1 MRGEHSTRRSLASLK
16 IAGHRTRRNVP
27 EMAERRVNGQ
37 GRPRARA
44 SLSGFGQK
52 RPYPVSRRFG
62 PGVWLS
68 IAPGPSSSS
77 SFSSSSEPGSS
88 SHEPGASF
96 NKPGFFSNEPY
107 PSTNPVLSPTSPALP
122 HAGFPGFSS
131 RLRGGGFPC
140 GLGRVFVRVPR
151 CLSARAFPLR
161 KRARRRTQAA

>member
-16 IAGHRTRRNVP
+16 IAGHRARRNVP
-27 EMAERRVNGQ
+27 EMAKRRVNGQ

-52 RPYPVSRRFG
+52 RPHPVSRRFG

-68 IAPGPSSSS
+68 IVPGPSSSS
-77 SFSSSSEPGSS
+77 SSSSSEPGPSPN
-88 SHEPGASF
+88 EPGASF
-96 NKPGFFSNEPY
+96 NKPGSFPNEPY
-107 PSTNPVLSPTSPALP
+107 PSTNLVLSPTSPALP

-131 RLRGGGFPC
+131 RLRGGGFPR